1 MAAALMAASD
11 RDYPMSTHGTKGTS
25 ASTQLM
31 SAFGSKADI
40 DQRCRNVCYRRSAK
54 IAVYQCALINCTPL
68 RPLPLNQAS
77 ANAINAKPRPSP
89 AATAKA

>member
-1 MAAALMAASD
+1 MSANASAALYWPAELGVAS
-11 RDYPMSTHGTKGTS
+11 GTKRTS

-40 DQRCRNVCYRRSAK
+40 DQRCGNVCYWRSAK

-77 ANAINAKPRPSP
+77 QNAINVKPRPSP
-89 AATAKA
+89 AGR